1 MTVLMTATPSV
12 RISACSVKVKWDK
25 PISKTFYA
33 RLREK
38 AMAMA
43 QSVARGPS
51 FVDYVME
58 FIDDYLANR
67 EIPHWTVHKAILGY
81 FHALKDDID
90 KAIAR
95 CQRARQRAAERAA
108 RRKPEP
114 EMEAEKQAEME
125 MVADTVLS
133 GNVEAG
139 SSTETSETSGCFRF
153 FIRKIA
159 RLSHSFLYSCLP
171 SRHSMHIPKILF
183 SRNIRGNWEFK
194 AVNLTEN
201 D

>member
-1 MTVLMTATPSV
+1 MTASMTATPSV
-12 RISACSVKVKWDK
+12 RISACAVKVKWDK

-43 QSVARGPS
+43 QSVARGLS

-58 FIDDYLANR
+58 FIDVYLANR

-108 RRKPEP
+108 KKKPEP
-114 EMEAEKQAEME
+114 EREAEKQA
-125 MVADTVLS
+125 
-133 GNVEAG
+133 
-139 SSTETSETSGCFRF
+139 ETSETSGCFRF

-159 RLSHSFLYSCLP
+159 RLSHSFLYPCLL
-171 SRHSMHIPKILF
+171 SRHSKHIPKILF
-183 SRNIRGNWEFK
+183 SRNIRRNWEFK

>member
-1 MTVLMTATPSV
+1 MTASMTATPSV
-12 RISACSVKVKWDK
+12 RISACAVKVKWDK

-43 QSVARGPS
+43 QSVARGLS

-108 RRKPEP
+108 KKKPEP
-114 EMEAEKQAEME
+114 EREAEKQAKLRA
-125 MVADTVLS
+125 VSDFLS
-133 GNVEAG
+133 V
-139 SSTETSETSGCFRF
+139 R
-153 FIRKIA
+153 
-159 RLSHSFLYSCLP
+159 
-171 SRHSMHIPKILF
+171 
-183 SRNIRGNWEFK
+183 
-194 AVNLTEN
+194 
-201 D
+201 